1 MSSEKIWLKC
11 TMFVNSY
18 IKLVC
23 EVFEFAVIGHELV
36 SGVFSKLNNIS
47 MLALE

>member
-11 TMFVNSY
+11 TMFVPTLSLFVKY
-18 IKLVC
+18 LSLQL
-23 EVFEFAVIGHELV
+23 FGHELV